1 MSKRDVIW
9 VEGERELFLKMQ
21 RMTNSNLTAAR
32 KALRTG
38 GMRIINDA
46 KENLRINGSMA
57 QGQLRKSGRVQAV
70 AGDPD
75 AIDAGFPLT
84 YAFFVEYGRKSGK
97 MPPIDA
103 LVEWLRKKTSKSA
116 ALESA
121 LIHIEGRRKRR
132 KEAYTKDYLLNGAAW
147 GVAKAIAKNGT
158 QPHPFLN
165 PAVEKNK
172 EAIMT
177 EIQEAIRKDIDG
189 K

>member
-1 MSKRDVIW
+1 MSKNDAIW

-75 AIDAGFPLT
+75 AIDAGLN
-84 YAFFVEYGRKSGK
+84 S
-97 MPPIDA
+97 MPTGECFTQNFA
-103 LVEWLRKKTSKSA
+103 AARRLVIFSA
-116 ALESA
+116 KQLPKVTIFE
-121 LIHIEGRRKRR
+121 L
-132 KEAYTKDYLLNGAAW
+132 
-147 GVAKAIAKNGT
+147 
-158 QPHPFLN
+158 
-165 PAVEKNK
+165 
-172 EAIMT
+172 
-177 EIQEAIRKDIDG
+177 
-189 K
+189 